1 MASGAVHSTVSI
13 ILAGLALAVTPV
25 AGPGAVAVA
34 AGAFTGVFVQ
44 PDLDHNG
51 RMNAHSQVRRF
62 GGVAGA
68 LLSFMWYVAWLPYA
82 SAVKHRSK
90 LSHLPLLGTGIRVAY
105 LMLVTL
111 GGLGAVPGIAVYAW
125 QNGLWS
131 WYGYAGLWLVG
142 LCLSDYF
149 HFLFDVLKIKRGRLQ
164 IARLGG

>member
-111 GGLGAVPGIAVYAW
+111 GGLGLVPGLAVYAI
-125 QNGLWS
+125 QNDRLEWFAWTGLWF
-131 WYGYAGLWLVG
+131 AGL
-142 LCLSDYF
+142 CISDYY
-149 HFLFDVLKIKRGRLQ
+149 HYLFDILKFKNGRL
-164 IARLGG
+164 RVSSLG